1 VELLT
6 TFVLGK
12 FFQSIIVPYL
22 LVDANTSYNV
32 LLRRPTLN
40 VLGAIVFTPHLT
52 MKFTLS
58 HGEIATIKA
67 NQQNACE
74 SYVKSCKIEPYI
86 MVNKENYKALTTS
99 VNTVSTEW
107 KDLDLRAN
115 SEDRRPTPIEK
126 FEPFQIRKESHQCT
140 KISEKMEEGSGTS
153 ALKKC

>member
-1 VELLT
+1 M
-6 TFVLGK
+6 
-12 FFQSIIVPYL
+12 
-22 LVDANTSYNV
+22 
-32 LLRRPTLN
+32 N

-86 MVNKENYKALTTS
+86 MVNKENYKGLTTS